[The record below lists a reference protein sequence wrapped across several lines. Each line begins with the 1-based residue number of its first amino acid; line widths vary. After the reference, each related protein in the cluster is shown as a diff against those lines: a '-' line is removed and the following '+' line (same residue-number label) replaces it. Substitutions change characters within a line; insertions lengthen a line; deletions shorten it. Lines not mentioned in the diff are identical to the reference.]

1 MKKIFEDSRTM
12 YYTVRDFISTTS
24 SDTLDLMPLFANA
37 FSAFELNLSKIPV
50 QSESQTT
57 NRVGNK
63 LIKDAMKKEMVV
75 AAINV
80 SGRVKAFAV
89 NTGDVYLQNEM
100 SKSYSKLLTSADTTS
115 ADLCNFIKTKGET
128 HLVDLADYG
137 VTALMLTELEDKI
150 NFFVA
155 QIPKPRIGIME
166 RKEATKQLELLF
178 AACSADMK
186 RMDYLVD
193 MLRFEESV
201 FYDNYLS
208 ARKII
213 RTGKRT
219 LAISGVVVDENGTP
233 LEKVD
238 VTLKNTPY
246 TRKTSENGNFEI
258 KNLEGGIYQLVF
270 ARPGYVETTVEIAVT
285 STLTTDV
292 SVTMQS
298 IASQSA

>member
-1 MKKIFEDSRTM
+1 MKRSLEESRTM
-12 YYTVRDFISTTS
+12 YYTVRDFISTAPEVV
-24 SDTLDLMPLFANA
+24 LDLMPQFTNVYSGFDLT
-37 FSAFELNLSKIPV
+37 LSKIPE
-50 QSESQTT
+50 QSESQLT
-57 NRVGNK
+57 NRVGNR
-63 LIKDAMKKEMVV
+63 LIKDALKREMVT

-80 SGRVKAFAV
+80 SVRVKAFAV
-89 NTGDVYLQNEM
+89 NDGDVYLEKEM
-100 SKSYSKLLTSADTTS
+100 SKSFSTILYTADTVS
-115 ADLCNFIKTKGET
+115 ADLCNFIKIKAESF
-128 HLVDLADYG
+128 LVDLADYG
-137 VTALMLTELEDKI
+137 VTAAMLTALEDKI
-150 NFFVA
+150 NFFIA

-166 RKEATKQLELLF
+166 RKEATRQLELLF
-178 AACSADMK
+178 AACNVDLK
-186 RMDYLVD
+186 RMDNLVE
-193 MLRFEESV
+193 MLRYEDPV
-201 FYDNYLS
+201 FYDNYFS

-292 SVTMQS
+292 SVTMQRKP
-298 IASQSA
+298 AQSA

>member
-1 MKKIFEDSRTM
+1 
-12 YYTVRDFISTTS
+12 
-24 SDTLDLMPLFANA
+24 
-37 FSAFELNLSKIPV
+37 
-50 QSESQTT
+50 
-57 NRVGNK
+57 
-63 LIKDAMKKEMVV
+63 
-75 AAINV
+75 
-80 SGRVKAFAV
+80 
-89 NTGDVYLQNEM
+89 
-100 SKSYSKLLTSADTTS
+100 
-115 ADLCNFIKTKGET
+115 
-128 HLVDLADYG
+128 
-137 VTALMLTELEDKI
+137 
-150 NFFVA
+150 
-155 QIPKPRIGIME
+155 
-166 RKEATKQLELLF
+166 
-178 AACSADMK
+178 MK